1 MDSKIKKLV
10 AALALAGAATAG
22 MAGAAFAADA
32 TTTTPGTSGTPKN
45 PSAQGAK
52 GHRGL
57 RRVVRRGALKIVLD
71 TAGGTKEDLR
81 AALKGGKTI
90 SDYATSQ
97 GKDPKVVAD
106 ALVKAADDKIDQ
118 LVTDGKL
125 KPERAATLKDKVP
138 DRVDKFMHRQFGQN
152 AAGAP
157 KV

>member
-1 MDSKIKKLV
+1 MNSKIKKLV
-10 AALALAGAATAG
+10 ATVALAGAATAG
-22 MAGAAFAADA
+22 MAGAAFAADG
-32 TTTTPGTSGTPKN
+32 TTSTTGPTGTAKN
-45 PSAQGAK
+45 PSAQGARR
-52 GHRGL
+52 HPGL
-57 RRVVRRGALKIVLD
+57 RRALRRGALKVVLD
-71 TAGGTKEDLR
+71 TVGGTKEELR

-106 ALVKAADDKIDQ
+106 ALIKAADDKIDQ

-125 KPERAATLKDKVP
+125 DSTRADTMKVKVP
-138 DRVDKFMHRQFGQN
+138 GRVDKLMKHQFGQH